1 MAGDKKLRYACFT
14 PEQQATFD
22 SWNIKQQNYAIYRGQ
37 GVDKANAYRM
47 AGYRNGKTV
56 RQNAYKLEHNTP
68 KMAEIIEAMAGRR
81 YKFDALME
89 DTEVSKKIDEK
100 AKAEID
106 TEMKAIM
113 TKIPSNSQYVDN
125 KQFDVDKVS
134 LEQAKDIQFYRKIAN
149 GTIKSVTITK
159 KYDKDNKLISTTVVE
174 DSSIETRIKAQKE
187 VMRKVGIADAL
198 ESGCVEANNINIMIV
213 DVSKK
218 EELDDKRN
226 DLTGEIKEIDGEIA
240 LVNEKEIKDNGDE

>member
-1 MAGDKKLRYACFT
+1 
-14 PEQQATFD
+14 
-22 SWNIKQQNYAIYRGQ
+22 
-37 GVDKANAYRM
+37 
-47 AGYRNGKTV
+47 
-56 RQNAYKLEHNTP
+56 
-68 KMAEIIEAMAGRR
+68 MAGRR

-159 KYDKDNKLISTTVVE
+159 KYDKDNNLISTTVVE
-174 DSSIETRIKAQKE
+174 DSSIETRMKAQKE

-198 ESGCVEANNINIMIV
+198 EIGRVEANNINIMIV
-213 DVSKK
+213 DASKK